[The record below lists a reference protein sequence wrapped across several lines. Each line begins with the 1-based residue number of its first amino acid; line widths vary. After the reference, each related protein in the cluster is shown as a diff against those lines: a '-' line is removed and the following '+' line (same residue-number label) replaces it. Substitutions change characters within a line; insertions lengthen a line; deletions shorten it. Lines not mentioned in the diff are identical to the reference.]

1 MEQIAFK
8 MQLNPGQATEYKRRH
23 DDIWPELVTVLKD
36 AGICDYS
43 IFIDE
48 ETYVLFAV
56 LRRKADHGMDTLP
69 DTAIMQK
76 WWAYMGDIMATNADD
91 SPVSRPLLPVFHMP

>member
-23 DDIWPELVTVLKD
+23 DAIWPDLVLALKD

-43 IFIDE
+43 IFLDE
-48 ETYVLFAV
+48 ETHILFAV
-56 LRRKADHGMDTLP
+56 LRRTNNHGMDALP
-69 DTAIMQK
+69 KTDIMKK
-76 WWAYMGDIMATNADD
+76 WWAHMGDIMATNPDN
-91 SPVSRPLLPVFHMP
+91 SPASRPLLPLFHLP